1 MNTDEQEFITNYEAV
16 LSSEMMLIKHAQHG
30 LQYSKHPEAAR
41 QLWQLQVVYEYM
53 RDRLLT
59 TNLKNEKKLN

>member
-1 MNTDEQEFITNYEAV
+1 MNTTEEEYILNYEAV

-30 LQYSKHPEAAR
+30 LQHSKHPGAAR
-41 QLWQLQVVYEYM
+41 QMMQLQIVYDYM
-53 RDRLLT
+53 KDRLIT

>member
-1 MNTDEQEFITNYEAV
+1 MYISEEEFISSYEAV

-30 LQYSKHPEAAR
+30 LQYSKHPGAAR
-41 QLWQLQVVYEYM
+41 QMMQLQIVYDYM
-53 RDRLLT
+53 KDRLIT

>member
-1 MNTDEQEFITNYEAV
+1 MYISEEEFISSYEAV

-30 LQYSKHPEAAR
+30 LQHSKHPEATR
-41 QLWQLQVVYEYM
+41 QMMQLQIVYDYM
-53 RDRLLT
+53 KDRLIT

>member
-1 MNTDEQEFITNYEAV
+1 MNTTEEEYILNYEAV

-30 LQYSKHPEAAR
+30 LQHSNHPGAAR
-41 QLWQLQVVYEYM
+41 QMMQLQIVYDYM
-53 RDRLLT
+53 KDRLIT

>member
-1 MNTDEQEFITNYEAV
+1 MNTKEREFISNYEAV

-30 LQYSKHPEAAR
+30 LQDSKHPEAVR
-41 QLWQLQVVYEYM
+41 QLWQLQVVYDYM

>member
-1 MNTDEQEFITNYEAV
+1 MNIEEHEFISNYEAV

-30 LQYSKHPEAAR
+30 LQHSKHPGAAR
-41 QLWQLQVVYEYM
+41 QMMQLQIVYEYM
-53 RDRLLT
+53 RDRLLA

>member
-1 MNTDEQEFITNYEAV
+1 MNTTEEEYILNYEAV

-30 LQYSKHPEAAR
+30 LQHSNHPGAAS
-41 QLWQLQVVYEYM
+41 QMMQLQIVYDYM
-53 RDRLLT
+53 KDRLIT

>member
-1 MNTDEQEFITNYEAV
+1 MNTTEEEYILNYETV

-30 LQYSKHPEAAR
+30 LQHSNHPGAAR
-41 QLWQLQVVYEYM
+41 QMMQLQIVYDYM
-53 RDRLLT
+53 KDRLIT

>member
-1 MNTDEQEFITNYEAV
+1 MYISEEEFISSYEAV

-30 LQYSKHPEAAR
+30 LRHSKHPGAAR
-41 QLWQLQVVYEYM
+41 QMMQLQIVYDYM
-53 RDRLLT
+53 KDRLIT

>member
-1 MNTDEQEFITNYEAV
+1 MNTTEEEYILNYEAV

-30 LQYSKHPEAAR
+30 LQYSNHPGAAR
-41 QLWQLQVVYEYM
+41 QMMQLQIVYDYM
-53 RDRLLT
+53 KDRLIT